1 MSPLWGEY
9 LANLTEARTLRPR
22 RVADLDEKSLR
33 RAALH
38 TGALEGLHP
47 ADQGVTVTIV
57 SHDAWRQA
65 VAIEAGEET
74 VGHVD
79 ASLQASDLALDLASG
94 ANQLSEA
101 SVRALH
107 ALATG
112 FQQTYEAR
120 VLVGGQWMRQDGE
133 LPRGQYKVQPNHVP
147 TADGT
152 FHSHAPVSRVSD
164 EVRRLIAEIDTA
176 QFARAHPAVQAAFA
190 HHALV
195 AVHPFADGNG
205 RVARLLASVFLLR
218 VASVPLTVFADQ
230 KAEYLGTLRS
240 ADRGDPRP
248 FVRFVE
254 QRALDA
260 MAWVTQELFTDTA
273 DVEAPELKS
282 PDDISSRETGL
293 SRLRNALGNELRAA
307 ASQAGGWHDL
317 VWTVEETTTDVR
329 HVGRH
334 RFAGYVGGFIVC
346 ASSETLGAAFGRPVF
361 PTGSRRRQ
369 EYSLGLF
376 AELREGAVHLDIR
389 EPDVYPELRGSGD
402 RADRLTRP
410 TCRRRHRG

>member
-1 MSPLWGEY
+1 MGI
-9 LANLTEARTLRPR
+9 
-22 RVADLDEKSLR
+22 RV
-33 RAALH
+33 
-38 TGALEGLHP
+38 
-47 ADQGVTVTIV
+47 
-57 SHDAWRQA
+57 
-65 VAIEAGEET
+65 
-74 VGHVD
+74 
-79 ASLQASDLALDLASG
+79 
-94 ANQLSEA
+94 
-101 SVRALH
+101 
-107 ALATG
+107 
-112 FQQTYEAR
+112 
-120 VLVGGQWMRQDGE
+120 
-133 LPRGQYKVQPNHVP
+133 
-147 TADGT
+147 
-152 FHSHAPVSRVSD
+152 
-164 EVRRLIAEIDTA
+164 
-176 QFARAHPAVQAAFA
+176 
-190 HHALV
+190 
-195 AVHPFADGNG
+195 
-205 RVARLLASVFLLR
+205 
-218 VASVPLTVFADQ
+218 
-230 KAEYLGTLRS
+230 
-240 ADRGDPRP
+240 P
-248 FVRFVE
+248 FVHFVE

-307 ASQAGGWHDL
+307 ASRAGGWHDL

-329 HVGRH
+329 HVGRN

>member
-120 VLVGGQWMRQDGE
+120 VLVGGQLMRQDGE

-152 FHSHAPVSRVSD
+152 FHSHAPVSN

-218 VASVPLTVFADQ
+218 VASVPLTVFAHQ
-230 KAEYLGTLRS
+230 KAKYLSTLRS
-240 ADRGDPRP
+240 ADRGGSASPSSISSNN
-248 FVRFVE
+248 
-254 QRALDA
+254 
-260 MAWVTQELFTDTA
+260 
-273 DVEAPELKS
+273 APWTPWRGSLKS
-282 PDDISSRETGL
+282 C
-293 SRLRNALGNELRAA
+293 
-307 ASQAGGWHDL
+307 SQ
-317 VWTVEETTTDVR
+317 T
-329 HVGRH
+329 
-334 RFAGYVGGFIVC
+334 
-346 ASSETLGAAFGRPVF
+346 P
-361 PTGSRRRQ
+361 PTSK
-369 EYSLGLF
+369 
-376 AELREGAVHLDIR
+376 
-389 EPDVYPELRGSGD
+389 PPN
-402 RADRLTRP
+402 
-410 TCRRRHRG
+410 